1 MGWDPNKLRRLFA
14 AGAIIAVLVAV
25 AFYVRGMLSS
35 GSGVK
40 RPPSNMPANTAE
52 SAEGFTFA
60 QSEGGKTL
68 FTVHASRF
76 LRYKDSGRGE
86 LHDVSIVVYGRDED
100 RSDHIYGSLFVFDP
114 ASGDISAEGEVQI
127 DLDANTKVAA
137 LPNQVATRETQNLI
151 HVKTR
156 GLAFNRNSGIAQTKE
171 KIEFRVPEAGGS
183 AMGATYDS
191 HSGILTLKSAVKIDT
206 TDKQKA
212 SITGQSAT
220 ISKEPRNIVLHGAR
234 IDQPPR
240 VLVADRITV
249 VLTQDN
255 TVERILGSGH
265 IHSSVEGPKGFDVTA
280 PQGELVLA
288 AGNQL
293 RSGTLSGGVDF
304 ERRGDAPAQGKA
316 GRVLL
321 TFGAKNRVTSARAED
336 AVDLKEGPEGKSRQ
350 IQAAAMDLAIKD
362 GKLIQTATTS
372 GGPGKIILTK
382 GSSITTISAARLQ
395 ARFNNQNQPASIV
408 GGPDARIVSS
418 SPGQPDQVATGRE
431 LNASFNDKGEI
442 TSGDLTGDFH
452 FQQGPRTATAERG
465 RYNPADESFTLS
477 GSPRVVD
484 SGATIT
490 ADSIQL
496 LRKTE
501 SAVAQGHVKTTYNDL
516 KPQANGG
523 ILASGDPVHVTGS
536 SATASRSAG
545 VAKYAHARLWQG
557 ANIVDAPAI
566 TFDKLH
572 RSLLAQGDST
582 ARVTTVFV
590 ATDKKGKSTPV
601 NVAAD
606 KLTYVDSERKAVFT
620 GKVTTKVEDSTI
632 DADTVQI
639 LLTARGSQAGSQPAS
654 QLDRIV
660 AQGDIRIQQPQ
671 RRATAS
677 QAVYTAGEEKFV
689 LTGVPGK
696 LPSIFDAEH
705 GQISG
710 DSLTFFSHDDRVLV
724 GSGESSHQAQTRNRD
739 ASKK

>member
-1 MGWDPNKLRRLFA
+1 MAWDTNKLRRLFA
-14 AGAIIAVLVAV
+14 AGAVIAVLVA
-25 AFYVRGMLSS
+25 AGFYVRGILKS
-35 GSGVK
+35 GHGVQ
-40 RPPSNMPANTAE
+40 RPVTNLPANTAE

-86 LHDVSIVVYGRDED
+86 LHDVSIVIYGRDED

-127 DLDANTKVAA
+127 DLDANTKVVAQ
-137 LPNQVATRETQNLI
+137 PNQAATRETQNLI

-156 GLAFNRNSGIAQTKE
+156 GLTFNRNSGIAQTKE

-191 HSGILTLKSAVKIDT
+191 HSSVLTLKSAVKIDT

-240 VLVADRITV
+240 LLLADKITV

-265 IHSSVEGPKGFDVTA
+265 VRSSVGGPKGFDVTA

-304 ERRGDAPAQGKA
+304 QRRGDAPAQGKA

-336 AVDLKEGPEGKSRQ
+336 AVDLKEGAEGKSRQ
-350 IQAAAMDLAIKD
+350 IQAAAVDLAIKD
-362 GKLIQTATTS
+362 GKLIQSATTS
-372 GGPGKIILTK
+372 DGPGKIILSK
-382 GSSITTISAARLQ
+382 GASVTTISAARLQ
-395 ARFNNQNQPASIV
+395 ARFNSQNRPVSIV
-408 GGPDARIVSS
+408 GSPDARIVSS
-418 SPGQPDQVATGRE
+418 SPGQPDQVATSRE

-442 TSGDLTGDFH
+442 TAGDLTGDFH
-452 FQQGPRTATAERG
+452 FEQGQRTATANRG
-465 RYNPADESFTLS
+465 RYNPADESFTLI

-501 SAVAQGHVKTTYNDL
+501 SAVATGHVKTTYNDL
-516 KPQANGG
+516 KPQAGG
-523 ILASGDPVHVTGS
+523 MLASGEPVHVTGT

-582 ARVTTVFV
+582 SRVTTVFV
-590 ATDKKGKSTPV
+590 TTDKKGKSTPV
-601 NVAAD
+601 NVTAD

-620 GKVTTKVEDSTI
+620 GKVTAKVEDSTI

-710 DSLTFFSHDDRVLV
+710 DSLTFFTHDDRVLV